1 MSDFGYFLYGFFK
14 EEEKKLSLFIGMD
27 GIHPLEVV
35 HSDDS
40 TSLSCVV
47 SKVPLD
53 EFGEGKLQENLQ
65 DIKWLE
71 KYVRAYD
78 EITRKLFEQTTFIP
92 IRFGTIYLTK
102 ERLEECIKVYK
113 DQVLQ
118 LVETLNGKIELG
130 VKFYID
136 RKKLQDKLLTID
148 SGVQNLHTKIQ
159 GESPGK
165 AHFLK
170 KKLETLSDEK
180 VETWVSDVSH
190 LLTKSL
196 KGISSNTQ
204 LLNLQ
209 PKEGTNKMFLNVAC
223 LLSSSKLE
231 GFKEMVKNVISQE
244 KLDCIE
250 CEITGPWPPYSFV
263 RLESEKQEKEF
274 LDV

>member
-1 MSDFGYFLYGFFK
+1 MSDFGYYLYGFFK
-14 EEEKKLSLFIGMD
+14 EGEKPLSLFIGMD
-27 GIHPLEVV
+27 GINQLEVV
-35 HSDDS
+35 HLDDS

-78 EITRKLFEQTTFIP
+78 EITQKLFSQTTFIP

-102 ERLEECIKVYK
+102 ERLKEGIKVYK

-148 SGVQNLHTKIQ
+148 SGVQALHTKIQ

-170 KKLETLSDEK
+170 KKLGTLSDEK
-180 VETWVSDVSH
+180 VETWVSDVSR
-190 LLTKSL
+190 LLTESL

-209 PKEGTNKMFLNVAC
+209 PKEGTNKMFLNMAC

-231 GFKEMVKNVISQE
+231 WFKEMVKNVISQE

-263 RLESEKQEKEF
+263 RLKEE
-274 LDV
+274 VKK